1 MFAKPIFKQSI
12 QANWKLW
19 VIITFVASLIL
30 SAFVVTFDAEGFAAI
45 ASAAEG
51 TRFSNVLSTMTSLL
65 GSLENFYK
73 LIAVILGIVYVVFTA
88 NNLVVNEVDSGSMAY
103 TLSTPIKRSSVIFTK
118 SLFLIS
124 SVVLMYGVIGGTG
137 LAVAQLKYQNVTGY
151 TITDDV
157 RAAAE
162 ALNQDEGYVSER
174 LYLILEDDNAMRE
187 AAAARDMDGESYP
200 IYLEKVINDRSYEK
214 AAEII
219 TDERWD
225 IYEDDED
232 MEDEDIEITGNEL
245 AADPG
250 MILLSNDALVAGSKV
265 RGMSV
270 NEYQQ
275 FINQEIIALGQGV
288 EVAVEGEQTQA
299 AEEGA
304 ETVEA
309 AESAQPQAQPAVM
322 VTEENAEILMKLV
335 IESSAQALNMNS
347 DQIADKI
354 ALIKDPVALEASTAA
369 TNLTEQQIIT
379 MANHSMVSSAIAV
392 DEALEFDTE
401 AYIWLSVGLM
411 LLILSLSSIS
421 FFASTLFN
429 RTGLALAIG
438 GGIPFMFFIITM
450 VQQLMDTAKS
460 LEKLTITSL
469 FDTEAILAGGEFGW
483 GLVALGGISFVLY
496 AASNYIFTKK
506 DLPL

>member
-1 MFAKPIFKQSI
+1 MLSKPIFKQSI

-19 VIITFVASLIL
+19 AIITFVAAMIL

-124 SVVLMYGVIGGTG
+124 SVVLMYGVVGGTG
-137 LAVAQLKYQNVTGY
+137 LVAAQLKYENVTGY

-157 RAAAE
+157 RAAAK
-162 ALNQDEGYVSER
+162 ALNQDEDYVSER
-174 LYLILEDDNAMRE
+174 LYLILENDHAMRE
-187 AAAARDMDGESYP
+187 AAAARDMDTEAYP
-200 IYLEKVINDRSYEK
+200 LYLESIINDHSYEE
-214 AAEII
+214 AAKVI
-219 TDERWD
+219 TDERRD
-225 IYEDDED
+225 LYKDDEN
-232 MEDEDIEITGNEL
+232 MENEDIEITGEEL
-245 AADPG
+245 AADPN
-250 MILLSNDALVAGSKV
+250 MLLSNNDALVTGAKV

-270 NEYQQ
+270 NEFQQ
-275 FINQEIIALGQGV
+275 FINQEITVLEQGV
-288 EVAVEGEQTQA
+288 DVTVEGEKIPDEAKEKAAKTPTQS
-299 AEEGA
+299 
-304 ETVEA
+304 TVVVSED
-309 AESAQPQAQPAVM
+309 
-322 VTEENAEILMKLV
+322 NAEILMKLV
-335 IESSAQALNMNS
+335 IESSAKALNMENE
-347 DQIADKI
+347 QVADKI
-354 ALIKDPVALEASTAA
+354 TLIKDPVALEASTAA
-369 TNLTEQQIIT
+369 TDLTEQQIVA
-379 MANHSMVSSAIAV
+379 MANQSMVSSAISV

-401 AYIWLSVGLM
+401 AYLWLSVGLM
-411 LLILSLSSIS
+411 LLILALSSIS

-450 VQQLMDTAKS
+450 VQQLMDTAES
-460 LEKLTITSL
+460 LDKLTITSL

-483 GLVALGGISFVLY
+483 GLMALGGITLVLY
-496 AASNYIFTKK
+496 AVSNYIFTKK

>member
-1 MFAKPIFKQSI
+1 MFSKPIFKQSI

-19 VIITFVASLIL
+19 VIITFVAAMIL
-30 SAFVVTFDAEGFAAI
+30 SAFTVTFDAEGFAAI

-51 TRFSNVLSTMTSLL
+51 TRFSNILSTMTSLL

-118 SLFLIS
+118 SIFLVLSI
-124 SVVLMYGVIGGTG
+124 VLMYGIIGATG
-137 LAVAQLKYQNVTGY
+137 LVAAQLKYQNVTGY

-162 ALNQDEGYVSER
+162 ALNQDEGYISER
-174 LYLILEDDNAMRE
+174 MYLILENDHAMRE
-187 AAAARDMDGESYP
+187 AAAVRNMDTEAYT
-200 IYLEKVINDRSYEK
+200 IYLESVINDRSYEE
-214 AAEII
+214 AAAVI

-225 IYEDDED
+225 IYKDDED
-232 MEDEDIEITGNEL
+232 MEDEDIEITAEEL
-245 AADPG
+245 AADPT
-250 MILLSNDALVAGSKV
+250 MLLLSNDALVTGAKV
-265 RGMSV
+265 TGLSV

-275 FINQEIIALGQGV
+275 FINNEIVSLEQET
-288 EVAVEGEQTQA
+288 EVAVKEEKTPN
-299 AEEGA
+299 EEG
-304 ETVEA
+304 TEA
-309 AESAQPQAQPAVM
+309 TAQPATQPTVM
-322 VTEENAEILMKLV
+322 VSEDNADILMQLV
-335 IESSAQALNMNS
+335 IESSAKALNMET
-347 DQIADKI
+347 DQVADKI
-354 ALIKDPVALEASTAA
+354 TLIKDPVALEAAMAA

-379 MANHSMVSSAIAV
+379 MANNGMVSSAKAV

-401 AYIWLSVGLM
+401 AYIWLSVGLL
-411 LLILSLSSIS
+411 LLILALSSIS

-438 GGIPFMFFIITM
+438 GGIPFTFFIITM
-450 VQQLMDTAKS
+450 VQQLMDTS
-460 LEKLTITSL
+460 ENLEYLTITTL
-469 FDTEAILAGGEFGW
+469 FDTEAILTGGDFGW
-483 GLVALGGISFVLY
+483 GLVALGGITFVLY
-496 AASNYIFTKK
+496 AASNVIFTKK